1 MQEYQKREAELNF
14 DVVTWKRDTIIPIYY
29 TKNRKVFMCTSERDT
44 CSTQVSSLASR
55 ARRAETNRVE
65 METGFRLS
73 IRPRT
78 LLARLCREKSKKNAE
93 KILATGI
100 RSFEPASTPL
110 RMRDIL
116 SVWWTSG
123 LNIDVILC
131 HTNFWDFYEKY
142 FGCTR
147 FVRDSEISWFILLDI
162 QLQFN
167 LIYVD

>member
-1 MQEYQKREAELNF
+1 MIRFYL
-14 DVVTWKRDTIIPIYY
+14 YY
-29 TKNRKVFMCTSERDT
+29 TKNRKVFMSMSERDT
-44 CSTQVSSLASR
+44 CSTQVSSLASGT
-55 ARRAETNRVE
+55 RRAETNRVE

-78 LLARLCREKSKKNAE
+78 LLDRLCREKSKKNAE

-110 RMRDIL
+110 RMCDIL

-131 HTNFWDFYEKY
+131 HTNFWDFYTLMKSI
-142 FGCTR
+142 FCA
-147 FVRDSEISWFILLDI
+147 RDSWEEYIPRYNC
-162 QLQFN
+162 N
-167 LIYVD
+167 LI